1 MERLILAEWRDG
13 RNRYLPTSFM
23 VHADDDDTDTFK
35 SFIVQADWAC
45 GSSAHGQT
53 DSQLFSTLLSHVM
66 YWQVCLYVRTYC
78 YVDVCIRVG

>member
-1 MERLILAEWRDG
+1 MVRLNSACSAEFSRCG
-13 RNRYLPTSFM
+13 IN
-23 VHADDDDTDTFK
+23 TD
-35 SFIVQADWAC
+35 IQADWAC

-66 YWQVCLYVRTYC
+66 YWQVCLYVCTYC